1 MPYHTIIVGLGAMGS
16 AAAWQIARRGG
27 RVLAFDRYDPPH
39 PLGSTHGR
47 TRITREAYFEHPAYV
62 PFIRR
67 SFELWTQTED
77 KAGERLFLPTG
88 GLMIGRPDGEIV
100 SGALTSARTH
110 GVAHEVL
117 TPTEVR
123 RRFPVFEPQDDMVG
137 VLEHRAGILFAE
149 RIVAAHLRLAAA
161 AGADIRT
168 NTRVARWSA
177 SHDSA
182 EVTTA
187 DGQTYRADR
196 LVLAAGPWMSELLE
210 GSSMPLQGERQLM
223 YWFTPQTPNLFD
235 PAQCPIALWDDPGL
249 PAFATFPDMGD
260 GVKIAIHHGGKPAD
274 PETLDRTPRPADE
287 QAVRDRLA
295 RYVPSANGT
304 LADALVCIYTN
315 TPDAHF
321 IIDYL
326 DDARRVVIAS
336 PCSGHGFK
344 FASAVGEAV
353 ASLVMDER
361 PLVDLSLFSLRRFD
375 PRSVLEG

>member
-1 MPYHTIIVGLGAMGS
+1 
-16 AAAWQIARRGG
+16 
-27 RVLAFDRYDPPH
+27 
-39 PLGSTHGR
+39 
-47 TRITREAYFEHPAYV
+47 
-62 PFIRR
+62 
-67 SFELWTQTED
+67 
-77 KAGERLFLPTG
+77 
-88 GLMIGRPDGEIV
+88 
-100 SGALTSARTH
+100 
-110 GVAHEVL
+110 
-117 TPTEVR
+117 
-123 RRFPVFEPQDDMVG
+123 
-137 VLEHRAGILFAE
+137 
-149 RIVAAHLRLAAA
+149 
-161 AGADIRT
+161 
-168 NTRVARWSA
+168 VARWSA